1 MADEN
6 FEDLIGQEEEVSEP
20 VQEEQAEEVE
30 AVGDEEQPQ
39 PEEAKAEEP
48 DPALSET
55 EGLKAALREERRKR
69 QEMERAFTNREEPQK
84 APDVFE
90 DPAGYQRH
98 MESNFTRS
106 MMQQKLE
113 TSRFLAEREFGA
125 NVVQEAFEYFNEH
138 PEQSQALLKSPSPF
152 HEAVSIYQQQKV
164 AREVGNDPKAYKE
177 KLRAEILAELEAEKT
192 AKQIKSAPSMA
203 NETSIG
209 GRTPPAPPSFTA
221 LDSILP
227 D

>member
-6 FEDLIGQEEEVSEP
+6 FEDLVGEEVVTSETT
-20 VQEEQAEEVE
+20 E
-30 AVGDEEQPQ
+30 EEQPQ
-39 PEEAKAEEP
+39 QEEPEASEAPTEPEQPAEEP
-48 DPALSET
+48 DQSQSEL
-55 EGLKAALREERRKR
+55 EGIKAALREERRKR
-69 QEMERAFTNREEPQK
+69 QEMERSFTQQREPQK

-125 NVVQEAFEYFNEH
+125 DVVQEAFEYFNEH

-164 AREVGNDPKAYKE
+164 AREVGNDPKAYRE